1 MCEFLLTRQH
11 VASSPHGDWSPPEA
25 TGFRNSAERLVEIG
39 RYWEQTARTGG
50 PVIRHLVVAVIVLIA
65 SLAGPL
71 DPAQLTTAQ
80 LDAPVD
86 LVSTLLVPADLEAV
100 GLDGYGTG
108 VGATGGAD
116 TMVAF
121 DRAYRGASAD
131 DARFPSAS
139 GSARGASLYL
149 VDRSATDEPDR
160 VLSSVTLFGNP
171 GDASDVFD
179 AVVSARADIAET
191 TDDDPKI
198 ETESALDSAATFL
211 IAGVPPYDADGFRQT
226 SIVARIGSDVIEV
239 AIERFDANAAPVQDV
254 ADLLPMVLDRLGTS
268 DAGGPSLGAETFEV
282 TGDQIVP
289 ALSRYVFRD
298 GEPIS
303 QFGQQ
308 ADAADAQATTFA
320 TYEATEVFQLGFTSP
335 DGGLAIGG
343 FLSRHDSEDVARSYF
358 RAIPDLLATNEL
370 YTDVRVG
377 NVIVR
382 VGDSATL
389 LTYSIDAM
397 DGVVVTELVVL
408 LGDTVAELIVNA
420 PSAIPSDDMSALA
433 TAAQSCLTDGDCQP
447 LVVPDDAGFGIV

>member
-1 MCEFLLTRQH
+1 MIRPLVIAVIALCAS
-11 VASSPHGDWSPPEA
+11 VAGSLNAAQP
-25 TGFRNSAERLVEIG
+25 T
-39 RYWEQTARTGG
+39 TAR
-50 PVIRHLVVAVIVLIA
+50 
-65 SLAGPL
+65 
-71 DPAQLTTAQ
+71 

-86 LVSTLLVPADLEAV
+86 LVSTLLVPADLAAV

-108 VGATGGAD
+108 VGATGGAE
-116 TMVAF
+116 TMAAF
-121 DRAYRGASAD
+121 DRVYRNASAD
-131 DARFPSAS
+131 DGRFPSTA
-139 GSARGASLYL
+139 GSERGASLYL
-149 VDRSATDEPDR
+149 VDRSAMDEPAR
-160 VLSSVTLFGNP
+160 VLSSVAFFSDP

-191 TDDDPKI
+191 TDDSPKI
-198 ETESALDSAATFL
+198 ETKSAPDSAATFL
-211 IAGVPPYDADGFRQT
+211 IAGVPPYDEDGFRQT

-239 AIERFDANAAPVQDV
+239 AIERFDATAAPVQEV
-254 ADLLPMVLDRLGTS
+254 ADLLPMVLDRVATS
-268 DAGGPSLGAETFEV
+268 DAGEPSLGAETFEV

-303 QFGQQ
+303 QFGQP

-320 TYEATEVFQLGFTSP
+320 TYEATEVFQVGFTSR

-343 FLSRHDSEDVARSYF
+343 FLSRHDSRDAAQSYF

-370 YTDVRVG
+370 YADVRVG
-377 NVIVR
+377 NAIVR
-382 VGDSATL
+382 VGDSTTL
-389 LTYSIDAM
+389 VTYTIDGIE
-397 DGVVVTELVVL
+397 GVVVTELVVL

-433 TAAQSCLTDGDCQP
+433 TAAQACLTDGDCQP